1 MHCTQLRSQVW
12 CILQESVL
20 VVPAFSAHYTHCCH
34 CCCHYISLLSPLQA
48 KVKLQV
54 LTGIKQRA
62 AAAPLATAAAALSPA
77 AVAALE
83 AAAAASSQ
91 LDTARSE
98 LLAVLTAARLPCAR
112 RLAYA
117 LAVATAAL
125 DAAQHREAAAEDS
138 AARAALAAAEAAE
151 QQQLLAAAAQSDAP
165 LQDNDSPEELDEEA
179 QQVKALLSKRSE
191 RRGEL
196 RRLQLDLRA
205 QRMTAVR
212 VQAKREQVLLL
223 LLLLLQLL
231 LLLLLSMEYVRDYC
245 LLL

>member
-1 MHCTQLRSQVW
+1 VLSSACYGLLS
-12 CILQESVL
+12 CILRAAAPDYS
-20 VVPAFSAHYTHCCH
+20 HCCTATTTPNT
-34 CCCHYISLLSPLQA
+34 HYSLLTPLQA

-83 AAAAASSQ
+83 AAAAAGAQLDAARSQ
-91 LDTARSE
+91 L
-98 LLAVLTAARLPCAR
+98 LALLTAARLPCAR

-151 QQQLLAAAAQSDAP
+151 EQQQLAAAAAAAAAAAQSDAP
-165 LQDNDSPEELDEEA
+165 LQEGDSPEELDEEA
-179 QQVKALLSKRSE
+179 QLVKALLSKRSE

-205 QRMTAVR
+205 QRMSAVR

-223 LLLLLQLL
+223 LLMPTPHFKSNPLLF
-231 LLLLLSMEYVRDYC
+231 YYR
-245 LLL
+245 

>member
-1 MHCTQLRSQVW
+1 
-12 CILQESVL
+12 
-20 VVPAFSAHYTHCCH
+20 
-34 CCCHYISLLSPLQA
+34 
-48 KVKLQV
+48 V

-151 QQQLLAAAAQSDAP
+151 QQQLLAAAAAAQSDAP
-165 LQDNDSPEELDEEA
+165 LQDGDSPEELDEEA
-179 QQVKALLSKRSE
+179 QLVKALLSKRSE

-205 QRMTAVR
+205 QRMTAVL

-223 LLLLLQLL
+223 LLLLLLL
-231 LLLLLSMEYVRDYC
+231 VLHHTSETGACYSTIGILKYFVVVVHSSVRVVIHISEYAANAHAEHVRQVVVAC
-245 LLL
+245 